1 MSAALAEVLEAEAIS
16 LEERAVLAARRG
28 PARAIVTAHDR
39 DDGRIP
45 RPDVDS
51 ASDGSAA

>member
-1 MSAALAEVLEAEAIS
+1 MAVERPKSEAEAIS